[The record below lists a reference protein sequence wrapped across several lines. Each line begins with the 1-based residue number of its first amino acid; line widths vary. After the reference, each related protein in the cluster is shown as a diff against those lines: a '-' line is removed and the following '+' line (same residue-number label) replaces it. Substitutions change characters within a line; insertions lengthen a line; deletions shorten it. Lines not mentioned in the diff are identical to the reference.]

1 MFTLPV
7 PSTACYKGISSVN
20 ELQINLLLGT
30 EGDQILN
37 FLSFVLKK
45 LNSNAKSVPVLLFGY
60 EQLQISSNIG
70 TKNGP
75 KKN

>member
-7 PSTACYKGISSVN
+7 PSTACYRGISFIN

-37 FLSFVLKK
+37 FLPFVLKI
-45 LNSNAKSVPVLLFGY
+45 NSNTKFVPVLLFGY
-60 EQLQISSNIG
+60 EQLQITLNIG